1 MSEQESSSEQE
12 AEGADEQVEQEPEAD
27 IDESDHA
34 EGANIF
40 GDVDADDLD
49 ADLDEDADDD
59 ESEDGDDTSTVDTTA
74 GEESSPSPADV
85 ADVSLGHV
93 YCRGLGVASALAVD
107 RCSED
112 DDRDREEIIEEYSAL
127 AKQME
132 IDQYVDQH
140 IEQSGGVDALSPGQA
155 AVLMTGAM
163 VVMVAVSEP
172 AVTDSAMNSLG
183 DVDLGIDQFSL

>member
-1 MSEQESSSEQE
+1 MSEQEQSEQE
-12 AEGADEQVEQEPEAD
+12 AEDADEVEQEPEAD

-34 EGANIF
+34 EGADIF
-40 GDVDADDLD
+40 GDVDPDDLD
-49 ADLDEDADDD
+49 ADLDEDTDDEAEEADDSSTPDATAD
-59 ESEDGDDTSTVDTTA
+59 EQ
-74 GEESSPSPADV
+74 SSASPADM

-107 RCSED
+107 RCSAD
-112 DDRDREEIIEEYSAL
+112 DDRDREAIIEEYSAL